1 MDNRPKY
8 KTKSMKPLEEN
19 IGVNLCDLGLSNG
32 FSNDTKLTSKKR
44 KDK

>member
-8 KTKSMKPLEEN
+8 KTTSMKLLEEN

-32 FSNDTKLTSKKR
+32 FSNDTKFTAKKR